1 MAPVP
6 SSMRTV
12 QINKNGGVEVLEHN
26 TVPVPTP
33 AANEVLIRNRF
44 SGINFIDTY
53 FRTGLYPAP
62 AFPLTLGREGAGEVV
77 SVGDSVPADIA
88 PALGTNVV
96 YMHTAAY
103 GEYVA
108 VPADK
113 VVPVPEGVSLENAA
127 AVFLQGLTA
136 WTFVREAADV
146 KAGQWTLVHAAAG
159 GVGLLLCQMLRSV
172 GAKVIGTASTA
183 EKLELARANGAE
195 WTINSNDDVVAKVKE
210 ITGGHGIDAILDGVG
225 KVTFEPDMEMVAL
238 KGQIISFGNASG
250 AVDPVNILRL
260 GAKNVRLMRPQ
271 VYGYITQRHEL
282 ERYAGELFDMVKS
295 GKLNVA
301 IHKVYPLADVA
312 QAHKD
317 IESRKTTGKLLL
329 QI

>member
-1 MAPVP
+1 MAPIP

-88 PALGTNVV
+88 PALGSNVV

-113 VVPVPEGVSLENAA
+113 VVPVPEGVSLE
-127 AVFLQGLTA
+127 
-136 WTFVREAADV
+136 
-146 KAGQWTLVHAAAG
+146 HAAAG

-183 EKLELARANGAE
+183 EKLDLARANGAE
-195 WTINSNDDVVAKVKE
+195 WTVNSNDDVVAKVKE
-210 ITGGHGIDAILDGVG
+210 ITGGHGIDAIFDGVG

-238 KGQIISFGNASG
+238 KGQIISFGNAVSFLS
-250 AVDPVNILRL
+250 PSRL
-260 GAKNVRLMRPQ
+260 CPFIATPQPSLPSPDSLNPNRLTPW
-271 VYGYITQRHEL
+271 
-282 ERYAGELFDMVKS
+282 LF
-295 GKLNVA
+295 
-301 IHKVYPLADVA
+301 
-312 QAHKD
+312 
-317 IESRKTTGKLLL
+317 
-329 QI
+329 